1 MDTLQTLDKRIS
13 TTAKLQGIVKSMK
26 TLSAVNIRQYERA
39 LASLDTFVEVI
50 ELGLQTVLKE
60 TTLPGGAAA
69 AERLPR
75 GLIIFG
81 SDQGLCG
88 RFNERLA
95 DYVRQ
100 QLAAMAAPD
109 FSSVKLLVIGA
120 RMAARLEAAGF
131 AIDQQ
136 FWVPGSVNGI
146 NATVYQLL
154 LSVEGWLKQHGIARV
169 DIFLNRYEK
178 SAGARPDQQVLLP
191 IANEH
196 LRALRKK
203 QWPGRSLPDFRAPAD
218 QLFSGLLRQY
228 LFASLFRSQAESLA
242 SEQASRLRSLQNA
255 EKNIAEHIEELRG
268 AYRIKRQATI
278 TSELLDLVAGFKA
291 TVGAE
296 SKQTARHKNGSPPLV
311 TP

>member
-50 ELGLQTVLKE
+50 ELGLQTVLKQ
-60 TTLPGGAAA
+60 TTLPGGAA

-100 QLAAMAAPD
+100 QLAGMAATD

-154 LSVEGWLKQHGIARV
+154 LSVEGWLTEHGIGRV

-203 QWPGRSLPDFRAPAD
+203 QWPGRSLPGFRAPAD

-311 TP
+311 NP